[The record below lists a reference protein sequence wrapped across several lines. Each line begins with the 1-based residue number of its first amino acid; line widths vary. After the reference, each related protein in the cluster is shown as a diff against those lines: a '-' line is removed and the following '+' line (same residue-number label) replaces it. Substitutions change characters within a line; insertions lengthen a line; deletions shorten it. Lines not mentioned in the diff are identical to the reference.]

1 MNAPNHVCSEPGPY
15 AGTMCAVF
23 CFGKSDQ
30 EHAQMLALLQ
40 IAALL
45 APVNL
50 MPVLRCL

>member
-1 MNAPNHVCSEPGPY
+1 VPIVTIQALSGDR
-15 AGTMCAVF
+15 
-23 CFGKSDQ
+23 SDQ

-50 MPVLRCL
+50 MALLKAVVERTTESLYCCF